1 MSNGGSL
8 IDSIRNLFSTSG
20 PERRAGGEER
30 DPVEARMERVE
41 QVASG
46 VEMAAAALPGDRK
59 QLRREAEGAAEAVLE
74 AARAR
79 RSEGGEGSPGAGGG
93 EGDEGPSP
101 GRRQRVQELGRL
113 VEALEEL
120 HYRVLRCEVHP
131 EIRAEDEL
139 EAAAD
144 RAREA
149 ADRAREVADEVRQT
163 AAA

>member
-8 IDSIRNLFSTSG
+8 IDSIRNLFSSSG
-20 PERRAGGEER
+20 PERAARGPER

-46 VEMAAAALPGDRK
+46 MEMAAAALPEERK
-59 QLRREAEGAAEAVLE
+59 QLRREAEGAADAVLE

-79 RSEGGEGSPGAGGG
+79 LPEGGGGSTGPGGD
-93 EGDEGPSP
+93 EGDEGTSP
-101 GRRQRVQELGRL
+101 GRRQRIQELGRL
-113 VEALEEL
+113 AEALEEL

-131 EIRAEDEL
+131 EVRAEDEI
-139 EAAAD
+139 EAAAE
-144 RAREA
+144 RVREA
-149 ADRAREVADEVRQT
+149 AGRAREVADEVHQT